1 MLGKRHPDREGTK
14 LTLEE
19 FSLEGGQ
26 THKMIISTGAGKGT
40 AVYLFPRQ
48 LLIRVFVFKIY

>member
-1 MLGKRHPDREGTK
+1 MPRCMLGKRHPDREGTK

-26 THKMIISTGAGKGT
+26 THKMIISIG